1 MSRIG
6 RNPIPVPKGVSVTIK
21 EDNVHVKGKLG
32 ELNQAIPEGITVA
45 LEGGEIVVRRR
56 DDSKPQRALHGL
68 SRALI
73 ANMVTGVTT
82 GFNKDLEIVGVGY
95 RAEQR
100 GKSLMLAMGFSHRVA
115 FIPPEGVIIKVTSAN
130 TFSVS
135 GIDKQ
140 LIGEVAAKIRAVR
153 PPEPYKGK
161 GIKYVGETIRRK
173 AGKAAGK

>member
-6 RNPIPVPKGVSVTIK
+6 RNPIPVPKGVTVKIDDKLIS
-21 EDNVHVKGKLG
+21 VKGKLG
-32 ELNQAIPEGITVA
+32 ELHQVLPDGITAVV
-45 LEGGEIVVRRR
+45 ESEILYVRRR
-56 DDSKPQRALHGL
+56 DDSQTQRALHGL
-68 SRALI
+68 SRALL
-73 ANMVTGVTT
+73 ANMVKGVST
-82 GFNKDLEIVGVGY
+82 GFAKDLEIVGVGY

-115 FIPPEGVIIKVTSAN
+115 FVPPDGITIKVNNPNALT
-130 TFSVS
+130 VS

-161 GIKYVGETIRRK
+161 GIKYAGEVIRRK